1 MTRPT
6 SIPEKRWQIAEP
18 APAGFSEQFRGL
30 NPVLL
35 QVLHNRGID
44 TPGQVQAFLEGRY
57 LEPEDPFLL
66 ADMEPAVERIGRAV
80 RDEENVV
87 VYGDFDCDGVT
98 ATVLLVE
105 ALRGLGL
112 PRERVRPYI
121 PDRVDEGYGLN
132 EDALERLKQQQ
143 DASLVITVDCG
154 IRSVREV
161 QRANELGLDM
171 IVTDHHS
178 IGPIL
183 PPALAVINPK
193 REGSRYP
200 ERMLAGVGIAY
211 KLAQALRLAYPE
223 QAQFTDEQLLDLAA
237 IGTVADIAPLLGENR
252 KLVTEGLAVMN
263 SRPRPGVAAL
273 KQIAGMGMHRV
284 TAETIGFGLG
294 PRINAAGRLAHAYS
308 AARLLAANSRQDAT
322 HFAHELNQLN
332 VQRQS
337 LTRAQSALAES
348 MIDPASYILVAADG
362 EFTSGVV
369 GLVASRLNEL
379 YYRPA
384 VVIEQGSRES
394 RGSCRSIPEFHITH
408 ALDQLQDLLVRHG
421 GHARA
426 AGFTIMNENLDAF
439 CERLTTIAAEQLA
452 GRELKPTLEIDAEL
466 ALHEVD
472 WALHGQ
478 LQQLEP
484 TGEANPTPRFLSRNL
499 HVVDCRTVGQ
509 DNTHLKLRV
518 SDGEREMAVIAFR
531 QGAWLKY
538 LPGYIDLVYTIQSNT
553 WNGQRELQLR
563 AEDIRPAA
571 PVPGLDEQALPATA
585 G

>member
-1 MTRPT
+1 M
-6 SIPEKRWQIAEP
+6 PEKRWHIKEP
-18 APAGFSEQFRGL
+18 APAGFFEQHRGL
-30 NPVLL
+30 NSVLL
-35 QVLHNRGID
+35 QVLHNREI
-44 TPGQVQAFLEGRY
+44 TRSNQVQAFLEGQY

-66 ADMEPAVERIGRAV
+66 TDMQPAVERIGRAV

-112 PRERVRPYI
+112 SRERVRPYI

-132 EDALERLKQQQ
+132 EDALERLKKQQ

-161 QRANELGLDM
+161 QRANELGIDM

-178 IGPIL
+178 IGPVL

-193 REGSRYP
+193 REESRYP

-211 KLAQALRLAYPE
+211 KLAQALRQAYPE
-223 QAQFTDEQLLDLAA
+223 RAQFTDEQLLDLVA

-263 SRPRPGVAAL
+263 RGPRPGVAAL
-273 KQIAGMGMHRV
+273 KQIAGMGLHRV

-308 AARLLAANSRQDAT
+308 AARLLAANTRQDAT
-322 HFAHELNQLN
+322 HFAQELNQLN
-332 VQRQS
+332 VRRQS
-337 LTRAQSALAES
+337 LTRAQSALAETL
-348 MIDPASYILVAADG
+348 IDPEGYILIAADG

-369 GLVASRLNEL
+369 GLVASRLTDL

-408 ALDQLQDLLVRHG
+408 ALDQLQELLVRHG
-421 GHARA
+421 GHAQA
-426 AGFTIMNENLDAF
+426 AGFTILNENLDAF
-439 CERLTTIAAEQLA
+439 FERLAAIAAEQLA
-452 GRELKPTLEIDAEL
+452 GRELKPVLEVDAEL
-466 ALHEVD
+466 ALDEVD

-478 LQQLEP
+478 LQRLEP
-484 TGEANPTPRFLSRNL
+484 TGEANPTPLFLSRNL
-499 HVVDCRTVGQ
+499 RVVDSRTVGQ
-509 DNTHLKLRV
+509 DNSHLKLRV
-518 SDGEREMAVIAFR
+518 SDGEREMAAIAFR
-531 QGAWLKY
+531 QGSWIGRM
-538 LPGYIDLVYTIQSNT
+538 PSHIDLVYTIQSNV

-563 AEDIRPAA
+563 AEDIRPA
-571 PVPGLDEQALPATA
+571 VPAADMNEQAQPATA